1 MSHTQLP
8 PDHADRLS
16 RARLSLD
23 GLSVGDAFGE
33 QFFLSADRQFFDDA
47 EPPLPPGPWGYTDDT
62 EMALGILDVLTELGT
77 IDQDRLAKRFGV
89 RFLQERSRG
98 YGPGAFRL
106 LTSVAEGGDWRLESK
121 ALFGGSGSFGNGTA
135 MRIAPLGAYFADSLP
150 RAVEEATKASE
161 VTHRHPDGLAG
172 GVALA
177 VAAAFTWNNRHRA
190 TEPAFR
196 EEFFDAVLAHTPK
209 TETRDRIEHAR
220 IIESTMSS
228 RSAAHLLGNGSRI
241 SCQDTVPFCLW
252 QIARYTGDYHAA
264 IWETVRQ
271 GGDIDT
277 TAAIVG
283 GVVVLATGREGIPP
297 EWLARR
303 EELK

>member
-1 MSHTQLP
+1 MSHTRLP
-8 PDHADRLS
+8 ADHADRLA

-33 QFFLSADRQFFDDA
+33 QFFLSANRLFFPDA

-62 EMALGILDVLTELGT
+62 EMALGVLDVLEERGT
-77 IDQDRLAKRFGV
+77 IDQDRLANRFGV
-89 RFLQERSRG
+89 RFLRDRSRG
-98 YGPGAFRL
+98 YGPGAIRL
-106 LTSVAEGGDWRLESK
+106 LTSVSAGGEWRLESK
-121 ALFGGSGSFGNGTA
+121 ALFGGNGSYGNGTA
-135 MRIAPLGAYFADSLP
+135 MRIAPLGAYFADDIG
-150 RAVEEATKASE
+150 RAAAEAAKASE
-161 VTHRHPDGLAG
+161 VTHRHPDGIAG
-172 GVALA
+172 GIALA
-177 VAAAFTWNNRHRA
+177 VAAAFTWANRHRA

-196 EEFFDAVLAHTPK
+196 ADFFDAVLTHTPA
-209 TETRDRIEHAR
+209 TETRDRIEQAR
-220 IIESTMSS
+220 IIEPAMSS
-228 RSAAHLLGNGSRI
+228 VSAAHLLGNGSRV

-252 QIARYTGDYHAA
+252 QIAKFIGDYKAA
-264 IWETVRQ
+264 LWETIRQ

-283 GVVVLATGREGIPP
+283 GVVVLATGREGIPA